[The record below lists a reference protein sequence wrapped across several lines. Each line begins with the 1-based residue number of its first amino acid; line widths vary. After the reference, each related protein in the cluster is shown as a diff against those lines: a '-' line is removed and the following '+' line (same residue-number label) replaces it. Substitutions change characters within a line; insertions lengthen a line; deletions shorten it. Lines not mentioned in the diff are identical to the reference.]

1 MAADNFSNDI
11 TLIAGADLSTHQ
23 FKGVKLDANGAAVLI
38 AAATDVP
45 IGVLQNKPTSG
56 QAATVRVTGVT
67 KMLSGGTITAG
78 GVTGRI
84 RSSNGTAIAAQA
96 LGTGPTEFILGQAL
110 QSNAS
115 GDVFKAIID
124 CINPGPN
131 PVS

>member
-1 MAADNFSNDI
+1 MAADNFYQDI

-23 FKGVKLDANGAAVLI
+23 FKGVKLDAAGAAVLV

-45 IGVLQNKPTSG
+45 VGVLQNKPTSG
-56 QAATVRVTGVT
+56 QAATVRVLGVT
-67 KMLSGGTITAG
+67 KFLSGGTITAG

-96 LGTGPTEFILGQAL
+96 LGTGPTEFIYGQAM
-110 QSNAS
+110 QSSSS